1 MSQRQAQS
9 TMPTDERPITR
20 SPSRLQ
26 RLVLLALAL
35 SIAATSHAA
44 SMVVQPGDTLYGLS
58 QRLGT
63 TVAKLTAANAGIDE
77 LIRPGDELELPPGAT
92 HEVQS
97 GESLAGLAERFGTTV
112 GALMKLNALP
122 NTVVNP
128 GTRLLLAPQNADRHQ
143 GRADT
148 YTVRSGDTL
157 YDIALATGSTVA
169 SLIALN
175 DLQGSVIQPG
185 QELRVADVPAR
196 SRPASIVVTVDAGDT
211 LWEIARTHDLT
222 VEDLTRENGLAADAT
237 LRPGD
242 RLRLPGHDSPDAHD
256 LGGAISEEVTVGA
269 GDSLWE
275 IARRYDTSVPALR
288 SANDLAS
295 DRIYAG
301 QSLWI
306 IPNNELHPA
315 TDGSAYPSL
324 PQRIRWP
331 VPGVVTSR
339 FGYRTLR
346 LNGSNFHNALDID
359 GETGEPVKAAASGV
373 VAFSGWR
380 GNYGNLVV
388 VRAGNVEYRYAHNSE
403 LLVGE
408 GQAVAAGE
416 TIARVGNTGLSFGD
430 HVHFEVRIDGTPV
443 DPLPLLES
451 KLR

>member
-1 MSQRQAQS
+1 
-9 TMPTDERPITR
+9 
-20 SPSRLQ
+20 
-26 RLVLLALAL
+26 
-35 SIAATSHAA
+35 
-44 SMVVQPGDTLYGLS
+44 
-58 QRLGT
+58 
-63 TVAKLTAANAGIDE
+63 
-77 LIRPGDELELPPGAT
+77 
-92 HEVQS
+92 
-97 GESLAGLAERFGTTV
+97 
-112 GALMKLNALP
+112 MKLNALP

-128 GTRLLLAPQNADRHQ
+128 GTRLLLASQDANRQQHRSDA
-143 GRADT
+143 

-157 YDIALATGSTVA
+157 YDIALATGTTVA

-185 QELRVADVPAR
+185 QELRVTDMRPYP
-196 SRPASIVVTVDAGDT
+196 RPASIVVTVDAGDT
-211 LWEIARTHDLT
+211 LWEIARTHGLT
-222 VEDLTRENGLAADAT
+222 VEDVTRENGLAADAT

-301 QSLWI
+301 QRLWI